1 MKKKVLFL
9 PLALTIVGCPGE
21 KITIPEQRSVM
32 INENHLCFSV
42 DKHDVLNR
50 YVVSSTQKGKYKEF
64 AAADLK
70 SFSYPESC
78 IEIALPAGYAYEVS
92 YTLNERDYY
101 YPFFKDNDGR
111 IMSYH

>member
-1 MKKKVLFL
+1 MEPL
-9 PLALTIVGCPGE
+9 PKP
-21 KITIPEQRSVM
+21 
-32 INENHLCFSV
+32 SV
-42 DKHDVLNR
+42 D
-50 YVVSSTQKGKYKEF
+50 TGKYKEF
-64 AAADLK
+64 AASGVKNL
-70 SFSYPESC
+70 SYPESC